1 MLKNNSLKDKKSLA
15 VEKGICLD
23 DLYGN
28 DKKVVDYQKNRYNK
42 LYKNFQKVFGEF
54 PVKYFSSPGRTEIS
68 GNHTDHNNGIVIAAS
83 INLDSI
89 ACAAESNSKVEIY
102 SDGFDKPFIVGLGE
116 LAPVDEEVGTTSA
129 LIRGIAANLSEKGYK
144 IGGFKACITS
154 DVLIGSGLS
163 SSASVEVLIGTIFNH
178 LYNKGKILPGEIA
191 KIGQYAENEFFK
203 KPCGLMDQVACAVGG
218 IVSIDFKDKNKPRIS
233 RIDFDFSTTDYSILV
248 VDTGGDHADLTKD
261 YTSIPK
267 EMKQVA
273 QYFNKDYCR
282 EVSPELLLK
291 NIKNM
296 RKKISDR
303 SILRAIH
310 FVRENERV
318 ERQIEAL
325 RGNNFDLFLKL
336 VNESG
341 NSSFKYLQNIY
352 SPQSI
357 DKQGISLALALSDI
371 FTKKYGKGAYRVHGG
386 GFAGTIQVFLPN
398 SLTDEYRNFMSRTFD
413 EKAVK
418 IISIRDKGAVCLDT
432 SMN

>member
-1 MLKNNSLKDKKSLA
+1 MISTGSLLKPAINLQN
-15 VEKGICLD
+15 
-23 DLYGN
+23 LYGN
-28 DKKVVDYQKNRYNK
+28 DEEVVEYQKKRYNK
-42 LYKNFQKVFGEF
+42 LYNNFRKIFGKQ

-89 ACAAESNSKVEIY
+89 ACAAKSDSRVEIY
-102 SDGFDKPFIVGLGE
+102 SDGFDNPFV
-116 LAPVDEEVGTTSA
+116 VDITKLEPIKNETGTTSA
-129 LIRGIAANLSEKGYK
+129 IIRGIASGLSKRGFS

-163 SSASVEVLIGTIFNH
+163 SSASIEVLIGTIFNH
-178 LYNKGKILPGEIA
+178 LFNEGKILPEEIA

-218 IVSIDFKDKNKPRIS
+218 IVSIDFKDKNKPI
-233 RIDFDFSTTDYSILV
+233 IDKINFDFSSTNYRLLV
-248 VDTGGDHADLTKD
+248 VDTGDDHVDLNDD
-261 YTSIPK
+261 YAGIPK

-282 EVSPELLLK
+282 EVSLELLLK
-291 NIKNM
+291 NIKNI

-310 FVRENERV
+310 FIYENERV
-318 ERQIEAL
+318 EKQIKAL
-325 RGNNFDLFLKL
+325 RENNFDLFLRL

-352 SPQSI
+352 SPKNI
-357 DKQGISLALALSDI
+357 EKQGVSLALALSDI
-371 FTKKYGKGAYRVHGG
+371 FIQKHGKGACRVHGG

-398 SLTDEYRNFMSRTFD
+398 DLTDEYRNFMSESFE

-418 IISIRDKGAVCLDT
+418 IISIRDKGAVCLDIN
-432 SMN
+432 MD

>member
-1 MLKNNSLKDKKSLA
+1 M
-15 VEKGICLD
+15 
-23 DLYGN
+23 
-28 DKKVVDYQKNRYNK
+28 
-42 LYKNFQKVFGEF
+42 
-54 PVKYFSSPGRTEIS
+54 
-68 GNHTDHNNGIVIAAS
+68 
-83 INLDSI
+83 
-89 ACAAESNSKVEIY
+89 
-102 SDGFDKPFIVGLGE
+102 
-116 LAPVDEEVGTTSA
+116 
-129 LIRGIAANLSEKGYK
+129 
-144 IGGFKACITS
+144 
-154 DVLIGSGLS
+154 
-163 SSASVEVLIGTIFNH
+163 EVLIGTIFNH

-296 RKKISDR
+296 RKKVSDR